1 MAHNKDVIVSF
12 PKWTIPDKSGGKTYI
27 YHIVEKVY
35 RKDKK
40 NSDVRVP
47 IGIKIENTNT
57 MYFNNNFIKYYKE

>member
-12 PKWTIPDKSGGKTYI
+12 PKGAIPDKSGGKTYI

-40 NSDVRVP
+40 IIQMLESLLEF
-47 IGIKIENTNT
+47 K
-57 MYFNNNFIKYYKE
+57 